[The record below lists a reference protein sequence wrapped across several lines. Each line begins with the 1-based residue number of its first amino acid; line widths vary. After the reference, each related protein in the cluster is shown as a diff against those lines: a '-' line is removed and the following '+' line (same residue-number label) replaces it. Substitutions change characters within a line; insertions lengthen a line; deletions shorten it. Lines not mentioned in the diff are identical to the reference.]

1 MAILLLNSDI
11 QAKAAMLVETVS
23 NILKSNV
30 SVQIIRDPHT
40 THTHIYLLVC
50 YNAQIHATKQRST
63 QIMRKIENPP
73 HSCFKTNIIS
83 NTNFEAHQPAPTPR
97 SPHIFPSLFIIS

>member
-40 THTHIYLLVC
+40 THTHIPASLLQCTDSC
-50 YNAQIHATKQRST
+50 YKTEVHPNNEKN
-63 QIMRKIENPP
+63 RKSPSFVLQNE
-73 HSCFKTNIIS
+73 H
-83 NTNFEAHQPAPTPR
+83 NF
-97 SPHIFPSLFIIS
+97 